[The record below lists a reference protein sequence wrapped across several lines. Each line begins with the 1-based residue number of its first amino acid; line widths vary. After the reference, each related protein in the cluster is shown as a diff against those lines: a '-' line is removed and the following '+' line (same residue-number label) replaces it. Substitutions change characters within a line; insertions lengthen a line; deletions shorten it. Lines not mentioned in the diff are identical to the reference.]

1 MLKLDKSF
9 TLTVPLYDND
19 GNATPQAV
27 YDRLNAITK
36 TVGGTTVQKVHGE
49 WIDSEGTVY
58 VDENAVYTWSFG
70 DGSADELEYKFNL
83 AILGLFSILNQEAVM
98 FKLGETAYIEDKHSK
113 DYFRGMENAI
123 KTYLKGDKN
132 NG

>member
-1 MLKLDKSF
+1 MIILDKSF

-19 GNATPQAV
+19 GNPTPQAV
-27 YDRLNAITK
+27 YERLNAITK
-36 TVGGTTVQKVHGE
+36 VCGGNTVQQAQGE
-49 WIDSEGTVY
+49 WIGSDGTVY
-58 VDENAVYTWSFG
+58 VDENAIYTWNFN
-70 DGSADELEYKFNL
+70 ANAAEELEYKINL

-98 FKLGETAYIEDKHSK
+98 FKLGDTAYIEERHSK

>member
-19 GNATPQAV
+19 GNPTPQTV

-36 TVGGTTVQKVHGE
+36 VCGGNTVQKVRGE
-49 WIDSEGTVY
+49 WVDNDGTVY
-58 VDENAVYTWSFG
+58 VDENAVYTWNFG
-70 DGSADELEYKFNL
+70 DDVAEELEYKLNL
-83 AILGLFSILNQEAVM
+83 AILGLFSHLNQKAVM
-98 FKLGETAYIEDKHSK
+98 FKLGDTAYIQEHHARDFFH
-113 DYFRGMENAI
+113 GMENAI
-123 KTYLKGDKN
+123 QNYLKGAKN